1 MQPLF
6 LSWKKFLS
14 WEKIVSV
21 GATLA
26 LLLSLGPTSSSPALA
41 GVRGAVGVGV
51 GIGVASIL
59 LNDAIRRSQERR
71 QAAEPEKFA
80 ARRNAAKRPSLRDA
94 RQGSCPRARAA

>member
-21 GATLA
+21 GAALA

-59 LNDAIRRSQERR
+59 LNEAIRRSQERR
-71 QAAEPEKFA
+71 QAAEPDEIRRSQERRQA
-80 ARRNAAKRPSLRDA
+80 AEPEDA